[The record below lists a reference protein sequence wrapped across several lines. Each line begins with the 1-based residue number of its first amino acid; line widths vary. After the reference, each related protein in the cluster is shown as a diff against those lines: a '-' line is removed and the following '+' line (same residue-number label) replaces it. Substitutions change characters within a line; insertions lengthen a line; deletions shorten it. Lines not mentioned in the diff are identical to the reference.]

1 MDIIISPKK
10 LSGTVNAVSSKSD
23 AHRKI
28 IAAALSNKET
38 QIIMNNFSDDIDAT
52 LDAIKNLGG
61 DFVKT
66 ENGVKVKPIS
76 KTPEKVSLDFCES
89 GSTARF
95 LLPITAALC
104 ENAEFSGRGRLP
116 ERPFADLTNAMRK
129 NGVAVSS
136 DNLPIKTSGKLKS
149 GVFEIR
155 GDVSSQYITGLL
167 FALLNVDGESKIHL
181 TSELLSAPYV
191 DMTLDTL
198 KAFGAKIEVLE
209 NEYIV
214 KPQKLISPETVAVEG
229 DWSQAAFWVVANKI
243 CGNIEISGMNEKSR
257 QGDKRITEILDDN
270 EIDATHIPDLVP
282 ILSVLAAS
290 RVGTTRIYGA
300 ERLRIKESDR
310 LFAMTKCINDLGGCA
325 KETEDGII
333 IEGTGKLS
341 GGVVDSFSDHR
352 IAMATAVASLICE
365 NEVKIMNAECVKK
378 SYPAF
383 FEDFKKLGGV
393 CHVCNG

>member
-28 IAAALSNKET
+28 IAAALSDKET

-61 DFVKT
+61 DFIKN
-66 ENGVKVKPIS
+66 ENGVVVKPIS
-76 KTPEKVSLDFCES
+76 KTPKKVSLDFCES

-116 ERPFADLTNAMRK
+116 GRPFADLTNAMRK
-129 NGVAVSS
+129 NGVEVSS

-209 NEYIV
+209 NEYLV

-243 CGNIEISGMNEKSR
+243 CGNIEISGMNENSR
-257 QGDKRITEILDDN
+257 QGDKKITEILDDT

-282 ILSVLAAS
+282 ILTVLAAS